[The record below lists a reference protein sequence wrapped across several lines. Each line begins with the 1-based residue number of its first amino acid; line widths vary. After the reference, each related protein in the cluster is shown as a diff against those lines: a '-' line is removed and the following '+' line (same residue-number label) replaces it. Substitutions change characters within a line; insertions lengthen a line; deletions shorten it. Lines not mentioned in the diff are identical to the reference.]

1 MIHIQKQTWELM
13 TLYLLT
19 TEGGSAQLEI
29 YPEPEGDYGVRAY
42 ICKLW
47 VEPEYRRKG
56 LAKALL
62 DTAEELARRE
72 GMEAVFL
79 EWYEPDTP
87 RWMLDYYME
96 RGYGEV
102 AFSRGDALLK
112 KVLVNNN
119 ES

>member
-1 MIHIQKQTWELM
+1 MIHIQKQTWKRV
-13 TLYLLT
+13 TIYLLT
-19 TEGGSAQLEI
+19 TEGASAQLEI
-29 YPEPEGDYGVRAY
+29 YPEPSGDEDVRAY

-47 VEPEYRRKG
+47 VEPKYRRKG
-56 LAKALL
+56 LAKVLL

-72 GMEAVFL
+72 GMEAVSL

-96 RGYGEV
+96 RGYDEV
-102 AFSRGDALLK
+102 AFCRGYALLK